1 MDFSLPR
8 LHPLT
13 WSRDI
18 LCDAMFAD
26 SDRPKIITVM
36 WAIWSSR
43 NAWTHDRGVYDPVH
57 SVKMAKEALAILEV
71 PKMTANVLPG
81 HGWRPPNEGTV
92 KINTDGGLSLDAR
105 RGGAGGVARSH
116 SSYLGAWSKPY
127 EGITDPLVAEALA
140 LRDGV
145 LFAKLRGYPKVVMET
160 DCLEIVNLWNSRH
173 GSRASVAPILLEIGE
188 LVTCFTS
195 FIIQHVL
202 RSANIS
208 AHLCAKHASTLL
220 VTSSWLDCTPDFLVI
235 SLQADWSGSVLD
247 DE

>member
-1 MDFSLPR
+1 
-8 LHPLT
+8 
-13 WSRDI
+13 
-18 LCDAMFAD
+18 
-26 SDRPKIITVM
+26 
-36 WAIWSSR
+36 
-43 NAWTHDRGVYDPVH
+43 
-57 SVKMAKEALAILEV
+57 
-71 PKMTANVLPG
+71 
-81 HGWRPPNEGTV
+81 
-92 KINTDGGLSLDAR
+92 
-105 RGGAGGVARSH
+105 
-116 SSYLGAWSKPY
+116 
-127 EGITDPLVAEALA
+127 
-140 LRDGV
+140 
-145 LFAKLRGYPKVVMET
+145 MET